1 MALDNLSDTVNLLF
15 MRFRLKELRDLRDWN
30 QEELAS
36 RCNTSFQNISRWE
49 RGDRGKQMADWLPKF
64 AEALN
69 VQVWELFISR
79 KEVEQQIL
87 NNNDLMVLDAY
98 RKMTPE
104 QKEMLRAMLVNIT
117 PVMPQGAIGTQQSQ

>member
-1 MALDNLSDTVNLLF
+1 
-15 MRFRLKELRDLRDWN
+15 
-30 QEELAS
+30 
-36 RCNTSFQNISRWE
+36 
-49 RGDRGKQMADWLPKF
+49 MADWLPKF